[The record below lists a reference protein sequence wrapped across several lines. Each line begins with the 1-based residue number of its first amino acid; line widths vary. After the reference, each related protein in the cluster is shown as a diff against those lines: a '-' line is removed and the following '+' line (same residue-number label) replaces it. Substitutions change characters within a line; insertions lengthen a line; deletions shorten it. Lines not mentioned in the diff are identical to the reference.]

1 MSPLA
6 ANLRESKRPAK
17 PEVYAMI
24 LAVTILRVI
33 EKRVHGRSP
42 STSVQSHSFP
52 RSPPSQDAFHSRGS
66 YIKVTD
72 VSPATHMPSKQ
83 LTPSMTTPV
92 AMRPLLINHRRSG
105 ERLVGLLL
113 TLLMLLVPLLSVAQ
127 TTSLPL
133 VAGQQLERDQQY
145 NSPDGSHFLIF
156 QGDGNLVVARTADKG
171 FVWGL
176 NTVGGIEFQRAA
188 KVGMDASGHLYANE
202 DDDAVVWLTPNEGAR
217 EGSTLNLTDSANCGS
232 LLPTAASHGQAPM
245 PPARS
250 LKSPCRRSRMAPRWS
265 EMSTTFPNQASIT
278 WFFRGTA
285 IWSLPAKPTTA
296 TSGA

>member
-1 MSPLA
+1 
-6 ANLRESKRPAK
+6 
-17 PEVYAMI
+17 
-24 LAVTILRVI
+24 
-33 EKRVHGRSP
+33 
-42 STSVQSHSFP
+42 
-52 RSPPSQDAFHSRGS
+52 
-66 YIKVTD
+66 
-72 VSPATHMPSKQ
+72 
-83 LTPSMTTPV
+83 
-92 AMRPLLINHRRSG
+92 MRPLLINHRRSG

-217 EGSTLNLTDSANCGS
+217 EGSTLNLTDSGE
-232 LLPTAASHGQAPM
+232 LRIVAPDG
-245 PPARS
+245 
-250 LKSPCRRSRMAPRWS
+250 
-265 EMSTTFPNQASIT
+265 SIT
-278 WFFRGTA
+278 WSSADATRTITEKPLSTITNGTSLERNVHYISESGQHYLVFQGDGNLVVARKADNGYVWGLNSSFKDFYTITMVHFSNGKLSA
-285 IWSLPAKPTTA
+285 INENTNKHSTAGMPFDHTTRWQTMERPDYANSARLPR
-296 TSGA
+296 